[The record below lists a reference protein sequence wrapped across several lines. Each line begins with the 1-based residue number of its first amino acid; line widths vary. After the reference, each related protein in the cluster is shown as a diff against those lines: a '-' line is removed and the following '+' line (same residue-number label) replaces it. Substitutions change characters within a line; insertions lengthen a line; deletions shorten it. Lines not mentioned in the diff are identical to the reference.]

1 MRTSAVSRNYAE
13 TLLELARRDGNEET
27 FGDLISTI
35 GTLYETEMAFR
46 RFLNAPSIA
55 LEDKKAAVRSALG
68 QAVPEMF
75 VRFLMVVF
83 DRRRHSSLPG
93 IAAGYREMLD
103 REAGRLRP
111 TVTLPYAP
119 DAELQMAIVTAL
131 EKRFDQKM
139 IPEFRTDGAIL
150 GGLIVRAGDRML
162 DASVRKGLKDLRREL
177 I

>member
-13 TLLELARRDGNEET
+13 TLLELARRDGSEEE
-27 FGDLISTI
+27 FGDLIATL
-35 GTLYETEMAFR
+35 GELYEADTAFK

-68 QAVPEMF
+68 QDAPEMF

-93 IAAGYREMLD
+93 IAAGYRALLD
-103 REAGRLRP
+103 LEAGRLRP
-111 TVTLPYAP
+111 TVTLAYAP
-119 DAELQMAIVTAL
+119 DAELERVIVTAL
-131 EKRFDQKM
+131 EKRFDRKM

-150 GGLIVRAGDRML
+150 GGMIVRAGDRML